1 MFVQMKFQRRTS
13 ALSPRLTR
21 PHLASPLHHS
31 SAVVEHSTV
40 STDRRGAGIDRRKK
54 SRGGRR
60 ATDPR
65 NEWRWRRLAWLF
77 AAYAVYWSIRSLPAT
92 VKSYFKRTTP
102 AS

>member
-1 MFVQMKFQRRTS
+1 MFLQMKFQQTYLDGITTF
-13 ALSPRLTR
+13 AR
-21 PHLASPLHHS
+21 PHLAPRLHCS
-31 SAVVEHSTV
+31 SGVVEQPTV
-40 STDRRGAGIDRRKK
+40 STNRRGVGNDRRKK

-102 AS
+102 TT